1 MDITEIL
8 SIVASILSIISFLIS
23 KSNQREIK
31 KMKKQIINSKEMNDN
46 NIFQTSGNV
55 NINLPKGN
63 CKS

>member
-31 KMKKQIINSKEMNDN
+31 KMQKQIIKSKEINDN
-46 NIFQTSGNV
+46 NIFQTGGNV
-55 NINLPKGN
+55 NINLS
-63 CKS
+63 KSDE

>member
-31 KMKKQIINSKEMNDN
+31 KMQKQIIKSKEMNDN
-46 NIFQTSGNV
+46 NIFQTGGNV
-55 NINLPKGN
+55 NINLS
-63 CKS
+63 KSDE